1 MAFNV
6 GLLVEKNIEGQGVKT
21 SVTSVTPLKSGGKS
35 GLVAGQNPKNT
46 CDTSVPVS
54 VTGGGFREVE
64 QIDLAEGWRQLVAG
78 TWRGIGLL
86 DVQEALWPIWGRQI
100 ILVEPGTDR
109 SKLQAHYPGRMI
121 FTPVEFMDAV
131 EHWPENEGVMLAKR
145 IFNGDIQGVHT

>member
-1 MAFNV
+1 M
-6 GLLVEKNIEGQGVKT
+6 
-21 SVTSVTPLKSGGKS
+21 
-35 GLVAGQNPKNT
+35 VACQTPKNT
-46 CDTSVPVS
+46 CDTSVPES
-54 VTGGGFREVE
+54 VTGGVFREVE

-86 DVQEALWPIWGRQI
+86 DVQEAFWHIWGRQI
-100 ILVEPGTDR
+100 ILAEPGTDR

-121 FTPVEFMDAV
+121 FTPAEFMDAV